1 MEVYR
6 RSRSSLKRTGGF
18 ALAVLPLASHRTLD
32 GSAMVSL
39 GEQLFHALSVLS
51 EADDSLPIDH
61 QRGRRAA
68 FPLVHQL
75 VVGVRICLDVLA
87 LIGDALLPKELFG
100 GLAIPSSGL
109 VIEND
114 LLHRMFLLLLG
125 RRPSRM
131 REARMCR
138 LAQIPLAGARRR
150 KR

>member
-1 MEVYR
+1 
-6 RSRSSLKRTGGF
+6 
-18 ALAVLPLASHRTLD
+18 
-32 GSAMVSL
+32 MVSL
-39 GEQLFHALSVLS
+39 GEQLFHALPVLS

-75 VVGVRICLDVLA
+75 VVGVWICLDVFA

-114 LLHRMFLLLLG
+114 LLHCMFLL
-125 RRPSRM
+125 
-131 REARMCR
+131 
-138 LAQIPLAGARRR
+138 
-150 KR
+150 